1 MGTRDFDAPET
12 DYSELTDPD
21 EIADAVKNKGLL
33 KLTGKQKQILEDAS
47 RDLDDQRNPGKWRFR
62 W

>member
-12 DYSELTDPD
+12 DYAELTDPD

-33 KLTGKQKQILEDAS
+33 KLTDKQKRILEDAS
-47 RDLDDQRNPGKWRFR
+47 RDLDDRRNPGKWRFL